1 MHKGDSRVLN
11 LKEVTA
17 YDKDGKVIAPLSTR
31 MSSENSSNKITVG
44 NCHDGTTDD
53 GNFCQSSNNKGDT
66 DPWLVFGY
74 RADAGISK
82 IVVTNRAGNTKYL
95 NRIKDA
101 SIRICSDSGP
111 H

>member
-1 MHKGDSRVLN
+1 MHHPDANANLN

-17 YDKDGKVIAPLSTR
+17 YDKDGKVIEPLSTR
-31 MSSENSSNKITVG
+31 MSSENSNTVG
-44 NCHDGTTDD
+44 NCHDGKTDD
-53 GNFCQSSNNKGDT
+53 SKFCQSSNNKGDT
-66 DPWLVFGY
+66 DPWLVFEY
-74 RADAGISK
+74 RAGAGISK